1 MASCFALLC
10 FGCFLSLCLME
21 PKEKKNLQ
29 EERKKFQIFFILF
42 VIALFHKNRNL
53 TKKLFLYPSTIES
66 SFYLLTQALVTLST
80 SY

>member
-21 PKEKKNLQ
+21 AKEKKNLQ
-29 EERKKFQIFFILF
+29 EERKKFQIFFHPFRDCF
-42 VIALFHKNRNL
+42 VSYEPKLD
-53 TKKLFLYPSTIES
+53 KKLFLYPSTIES